1 MKQFYFLLC
10 LLGLLSLSTQLQADT
25 WTYDF
30 EDFAKQSNGEG
41 ALTQMNVTLNGLD
54 WHMCGVTNSGGH
66 WSDWK
71 NGESSLKV
79 FGQVYSSAKEMTN
92 ITLVTKRDLGTLKF
106 WIRSNERWF
115 GDGRQ
120 VSWIIQWSADGETW
134 VTVGDPFVPADEP
147 SEVVREI
154 NQRNAQLRI
163 VREDYQTFDYTKP
176 TESFANVFHLDDM
189 TITDMG
195 GATPAPTLTTTA
207 GSEIDFGEITLGES
221 VEKSFTIS
229 YAGLDEK
236 PTLQLQGDDKA
247 DFTIASQ
254 ETKAEGEDE
263 VKIVCK
269 ASQRGNHTASLE
281 ISYGELKVSVVLK
294 MVGKKKNNT
303 KLYSGGD
310 GTKENPYLISSAED
324 LMELSSEVEGNQNP
338 YADTYFKM
346 TANISMADAQGFRP
360 IGNDW
365 GRDTSDP
372 TRFRPFSGI
381 FDGDGHAITDLNVE
395 WTDKMF
401 SGLFGIVKNAT
412 IKNLTLSKS
421 KIYGSAGLGGM
432 VGVAMGSITMEN
444 CHTTSDVTV
453 WSNSLYA
460 GGLIAGALFG
470 DASKTSRI
478 SSCTNAATVKGE
490 MGGIGGIIGVA
501 GHSGLIIER
510 CGNYGS
516 VSDKNSTIGG
526 IVAIV
531 SYPVVIT
538 DCFNVGYLE
547 AADTQDAEN
556 TRSGGIVGDT
566 DLAEGVQSL
575 DEVLSISNCYSIGE
589 SNKKAPKF
597 HPIFDAT
604 KIASQ
609 VKLSNNYYS
618 SDVYGEMYDQ
628 NVTGEAAAIDVSLK
642 EMKTEEFLN
651 KLNHGRKVWS
661 IISGENNGYP
671 VPFYQEDNAVE
682 TPTAALDI
690 VVRIETG
697 YLVVEGDYSAINL
710 YNIHG
715 VQLDP
720 TALLERGVYVVRVI
734 VDGQSAV
741 YKLVY

>member
-1 MKQFYFLLC
+1 
-10 LLGLLSLSTQLQADT
+10 
-25 WTYDF
+25 
-30 EDFAKQSNGEG
+30 
-41 ALTQMNVTLNGLD
+41 
-54 WHMCGVTNSGGH
+54 
-66 WSDWK
+66 
-71 NGESSLKV
+71 
-79 FGQVYSSAKEMTN
+79 
-92 ITLVTKRDLGTLKF
+92 
-106 WIRSNERWF
+106 
-115 GDGRQ
+115 
-120 VSWIIQWSADGETW
+120 
-134 VTVGDPFVPADEP
+134 
-147 SEVVREI
+147 
-154 NQRNAQLRI
+154 
-163 VREDYQTFDYTKP
+163 
-176 TESFANVFHLDDM
+176 
-189 TITDMG
+189 
-195 GATPAPTLTTTA
+195 
-207 GSEIDFGEITLGES
+207 
-221 VEKSFTIS
+221 
-229 YAGLDEK
+229 
-236 PTLQLQGDDKA
+236 
-247 DFTIASQ
+247 
-254 ETKAEGEDE
+254 
-263 VKIVCK
+263 
-269 ASQRGNHTASLE
+269 
-281 ISYGELKVSVVLK
+281 
-294 MVGKKKNNT
+294 MVGKKKDNT

-324 LMELSSEVEGNQNP
+324 LMELSSEVEENQNP

-395 WTDKMF
+395 WADKMF

-421 KIYGSAGLGGM
+421 KLHGTVGLGGII
-432 VGVAMGSITMEN
+432 GIAMGSITMEN
-444 CHTTSDVTV
+444 CHTTSDVLIWNNMFYT
-453 WSNSLYA
+453 
-460 GGLIAGALFG
+460 GGLIAGALLG
-470 DASKTSRI
+470 DADKTSRI

-490 MGGIGGIIGVA
+490 AGGIGGVIGVA
-501 GHSGLIIER
+501 GHPGLIIER

-516 VSDKNSTIGG
+516 VSDKNSSIGG

-531 SYPVVIT
+531 THPVVIT

-547 AADTQDAEN
+547 AIDTQDAEN
-556 TRSGGIVGDT
+556 TRSGGIVGGT

-604 KIASQ
+604 EIASQ

-628 NVTGEAAAIDVSLK
+628 SVSGEAAAINVSLE

-661 IISGENNGYP
+661 IISGKNNGYP
-671 VPFYQEDNAVE
+671 VPFYQENNAVE

-690 VVRIETG
+690 VVKIEAG
-697 YLVVEGDYSAINL
+697 ALVVEGDYNDINL
-710 YNIHG
+710 YNTHG